1 MGRLLPC
8 IPAYSLDIENE
19 QFVKYQQKN
28 KPLKQ
33 PEYTKK
39 LLRLILEDQAL
50 DYYIDQA
57 KSYFMKQGNAPQWY
71 YPIGAFKQQIA
82 AKNYGIMQDL
92 IREYGWPK
100 YSTVGMKDR
109 LFLCLDF

>member
-57 KSYFMKQGNAPQWY
+57 KSY
-71 YPIGAFKQQIA
+71 
-82 AKNYGIMQDL
+82 L
-92 IREYGWPK
+92 
-100 YSTVGMKDR
+100 
-109 LFLCLDF
+109 